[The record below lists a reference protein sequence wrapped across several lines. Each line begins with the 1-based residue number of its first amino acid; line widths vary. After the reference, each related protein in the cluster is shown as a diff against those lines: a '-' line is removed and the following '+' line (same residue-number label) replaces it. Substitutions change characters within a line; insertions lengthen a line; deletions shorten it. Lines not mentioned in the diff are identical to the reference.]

1 MKIAAKGEPMRNV
14 FARVSFAVLLPMSV
28 VVPGCDETANVPQDG
43 GSSDGLQAV
52 ECAPNDGGFGL
63 L

>member
-1 MKIAAKGEPMRNV
+1 MRNV